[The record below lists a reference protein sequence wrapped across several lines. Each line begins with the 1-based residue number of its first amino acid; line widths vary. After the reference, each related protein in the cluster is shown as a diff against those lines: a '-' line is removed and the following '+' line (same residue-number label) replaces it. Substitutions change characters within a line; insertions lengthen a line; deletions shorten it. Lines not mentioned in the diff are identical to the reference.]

1 MFTIT
6 DGTVTV
12 VLPGALHGYLI
23 LMDGAATD
31 MVVST
36 IRGETDIVLGDGV
49 ALVTDT
55 DMAATAVLA
64 GVVTEHG
71 ALLTAIT
78 MDITI
83 TRTETEDMLTTA
95 LEEVIIQTPMLFQET
110 ILDTHLDQ
118 MLIEVVDLH
127 QGTLLPDQDLMQ
139 TEVQLH
145 VALMPTV
152 LRHQEEL

>member
-1 MFTIT
+1 MIT

-36 IRGETDIVLGDGV
+36 IRGETDTVLGDGV

-55 DMAATAVLA
+55 DMAVTAVLA

-83 TRTETEDMLTTA
+83 TRTETEAMLTTA
-95 LEEVIIQTPMLFQET
+95 LEEVTIQTPMLFQET

-118 MLIEVVDLH
+118 MLTEVVDLH

-145 VALMPTV
+145 VALVPTV

>member
-36 IRGETDIVLGDGV
+36 IRGETDTVLGDGV

-55 DMAATAVLA
+55 DMAVTAVLA

-83 TRTETEDMLTTA
+83 TRTETEAMLTTA
-95 LEEVIIQTPMLFQET
+95 LEEVTIQTPMLFQET

-118 MLIEVVDLH
+118 MLTEVVDLH

-145 VALMPTV
+145 VALVPTV